1 MLFAK
6 KLCSPT
12 FLSLILNG
20 VGRAPKAEKYDSFLC
35 IICDNDKKWI
45 LITKMGN
52 LS

>member
-1 MLFAK
+1 MTVFFAK

-35 IICDNDKKWI
+35 IICGNDQK
-45 LITKMGN
+45 
-52 LS
+52 